1 MKSIQNATLK
11 KKADDF
17 EKEITDFLETLPAND
32 NICGV
37 GFTGTAEPTN
47 DNDLH
52 IDNLEVGLKIGLG
65 IGPTCP
71 DEEALPR
78 ARDDIRE
85 LNFEEESGG
94 RRGFLAEDVADFSY

>member
-1 MKSIQNATLK
+1 MKSIQKGTLK

-47 DNDLH
+47 DNGLH
-52 IDNLEVGLKIGLG
+52 IDNREIGLD
-65 IGPTCP
+65 IAPTHQD
-71 DEEALPR
+71 DEVMPR
-78 ARDDIRE
+78 ATVDIRE

-94 RRGFLAEDVADFSY
+94 RRGFLAEDIVDFSY